1 VSRGIE
7 SVLETRLP
15 SINLK
20 QLSGILGLS
29 PTTVSRALNG
39 YPEVNEATRKRVE
52 DAARQHHY
60 IPNTRAK
67 SLATGRSMA
76 IGHVIPVSKRN
87 EMVNPIFADFI
98 AGAGEIYL
106 ENGYDMMLSIVPD
119 DDEERAYR
127 QIASRRSVDGIILQ
141 SPVQGDRRI
150 SLLRNI
156 GLPFVVHGR
165 SSHETAD
172 YAWIDVDNTR
182 AFRRATAHL
191 AQLGHERIALINGL
205 ETMDFAMRR
214 RAGYLD
220 ALASAGIVQ
229 DPELMTSGEM
239 TETYG
244 HRTATAMLSLPRP
257 PTGIVVASLI
267 TAIGVRRA
275 VQERGL
281 EIGRDISV
289 VTHDDELSYF
299 RNDGANPV
307 FTAVRSS
314 VRQAGRQ
321 AALMLLDQIRDPGAA
336 DVRTLL
342 EAELVQGQSSGP
354 PV

>member
-1 VSRGIE
+1 M
-7 SVLETRLP
+7 
-15 SINLK
+15 NLK
-20 QLSGILGLS
+20 QLSQILGLS

-39 YPEVNEATRKRVE
+39 YPEVKEATRKRVE

-60 IPNTRAK
+60 IPNTRAQG
-67 SLATGRSMA
+67 LATGCSMA
-76 IGHVIPVSKRN
+76 IGHVIPVSN
-87 EMVNPIFADFI
+87 THEMVNPIFADFI

-106 ENGYDMMLSIVPD
+106 ENSYDMMLSIVPD

-141 SPVQGDRRI
+141 SPAQGDRRI
-150 SLLRNI
+150 NLLRDI

-165 SSHETAD
+165 SSHETAS

-182 AFRRATAHL
+182 AFRRATRHL
-191 AQLGHERIALINGL
+191 IDLGHSRIALINGL

-220 ALASAGIVQ
+220 ALATAGIVQ
-229 DPELMTSGEM
+229 DPDLMTSGEM

-244 HRTATAMLSLPRP
+244 FQTATRMLAMPRP

-281 EIGRDISV
+281 KVGHDVSV
-289 VTHDDELSYF
+289 VTHDDDLSYF
-299 RNDGANPV
+299 SNDGPNPV
-307 FTAVRSS
+307 FTATRSS

-321 AALMLLDQIRDPGAA
+321 AAQMLLDQIADPGQAPQQ
-336 DVRTLL
+336 TLL
-342 EAELVQGQSSGP
+342 AAELVPGQSSGAP
-354 PV
+354 R